1 MDFNVSR
8 VNIDGRS
15 VKLTIWDSAGQ
26 ERFRTLTSSFYRGA
40 HGCVLV
46 YDVTNRSTFEALRDV
61 WLEEV
66 EKYSTKEDIV
76 KMVVGNKVDLKEER
90 EVSNEEALAFA
101 KEKQT
106 LYVESSAKNGMGVQ
120 QCFEELV
127 RKILQTPQLYQT
139 SPSNTSI
146 RPGVSTETSSSECN
160 C

>member
-46 YDVTNRSTFEALRDV
+46 YDVTNRTTFEALREV
-61 WLEEV
+61 WLQEV
-66 EKYSTKEDIV
+66 EKYSTKEDVV
-76 KMVVGNKVDLKEER
+76 KMVVGNKVDLQEER

-106 LYVESSAKNGMGVQ
+106 LYVESSAKNGTGVQ

-139 SPSNTSI
+139 STSNTSI
-146 RPGVSTETSSSECN
+146 RPGVSTQTSSSECN